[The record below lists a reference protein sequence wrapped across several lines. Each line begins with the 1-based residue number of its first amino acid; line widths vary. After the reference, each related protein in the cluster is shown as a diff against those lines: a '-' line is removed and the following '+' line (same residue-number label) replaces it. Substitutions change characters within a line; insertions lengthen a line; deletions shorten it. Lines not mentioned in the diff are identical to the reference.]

1 MQKSTDNYFFK
12 FQWTRIHQFMIYPV
26 NNSILIIHLTIR
38 FCSYQI
44 NNLFINVQLI
54 ELKSYLYPY
63 HNTSIHLTLGYALPK
78 MHIQVI
84 NYLTV

>member
-1 MQKSTDNYFFK
+1 MQKFTDNYFFK
-12 FQWTRIHQFMIYPV
+12 VQWTRIHQIIITPV
-26 NNSILIIHLTIR
+26 NSIILIIYLTII

-54 ELKSYLYPY
+54 ELKSYLYSY
-63 HNTSIHLTLGYALPK
+63 HNTKRHLTLVYALPK